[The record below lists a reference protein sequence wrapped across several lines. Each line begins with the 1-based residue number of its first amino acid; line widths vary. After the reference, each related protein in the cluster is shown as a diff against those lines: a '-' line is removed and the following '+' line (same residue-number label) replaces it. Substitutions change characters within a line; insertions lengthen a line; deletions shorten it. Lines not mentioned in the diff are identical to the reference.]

1 MPLTKHITL
10 LLFSFIWGIS
20 FSQNGNVE
28 FDRNLFQDKKD
39 GLRDVMRKL
48 EQGRGHFEAGRK
60 AVMDARKQF
69 LIEHRHY
76 QMSVYDYSKAGFE
89 HFKQAIPLLMD
100 AQRINPNNARLNYEL
115 GLSNFFTSLVTK
127 DAMNFLEKA
136 HLLGAV
142 NCPTDLYYW
151 LGWSCQLNS
160 QWPKAMDYYS
170 AHIKYIQNGQRP
182 SPPLIEEVKKRMT
195 ETEAGKQL
203 SLKPERVFVDNLGI
217 QVNSSF
223 PEYGASI
230 TADESTIIFTARRP
244 NSTGGKK
251 LESDGGYFEDVY
263 ISHKINGK
271 WQAAKSISKS
281 VNTDSHDA
289 AAGLSPDG
297 SKLFIYRHSGTDGG
311 DLYQS
316 VLNGNE
322 WEVPVHL
329 NKNINTKWHESSVSL
344 SYDGKRLYFVS
355 DRESGYG
362 DRDIYYCELDARG
375 EWGPARNLG
384 PEINTKYAEEA
395 VFMHPDGVT
404 MYFSSKG
411 HNSMGGYDVFKSTFI
426 NGKWSAPVNLGY
438 PINGPDDDVF
448 FVVSGSGN
456 HAYFASAKQ
465 EGNGEK
471 DLYKI
476 TFLGA
481 EKEPIVNTKDHLII
495 TNENP
500 VSDLKVEKT
509 LDIPLAK
516 LTLLKGVVVEDKG
529 GKPIKAT
536 IELIDNEKNMVIA
549 VFESNSSTGK
559 YLVTL
564 PSGRNY
570 GIAVK
575 AEGYLFHSENFV
587 LPESTEYQEFE
598 LNIGLK
604 GLDVGSVVVL
614 KNIFYDLGKSTIR
627 PESENEL
634 NRLVA
639 LLKEHPAMKIQIASH
654 TDNVGGTEY
663 NIKLSESRSQAVVA
677 FLIERGISQSRL
689 SFKGFGESQPIAPND
704 SDAARQKNRR
714 TEFSIISR

>member
-1 MPLTKHITL
+1 MSLIRTFTL
-10 LLFSFIWGIS
+10 LLLLAAITARG
-20 FSQNGNVE
+20 QNGNVE
-28 FDRNLFQDKKD
+28 FDKNLFQDKKD

-48 EQGRGHFEAGRK
+48 EQGRGFFEAGRK
-60 AVMDARKQF
+60 AVLEARRQY
-69 LIEHRHY
+69 LVQHRHY
-76 QMSVYDYSKAGFE
+76 PISLYDYSKAGFE
-89 HFKQAIPLLMD
+89 LFKQAIPLLMD
-100 AQRINPNNARLNYEL
+100 AQRVNPNNARLNYEL
-115 GLSNFFTSLVTK
+115 GLSNFFTNLVAK
-127 DAMNFLEKA
+127 ESMDFFEKA
-136 HLLGAV
+136 HLLGAM

-151 LGWSCQLNS
+151 LGWSCQLSS
-160 QWPKAMDYYS
+160 QWPKALDYYTV
-170 AHIKYIQNGQRP
+170 HLKGLQVGQRP
-182 SPPLIEEVKKRMT
+182 QPALIEEVKKRMT
-195 ETEAGKQL
+195 ETECGKQL
-203 SLKPERVFVDNLGI
+203 SIKPERVFIDNLGVS
-217 QVNSSF
+217 VNSSF

-263 ISHKINGK
+263 ISYKQNGK
-271 WQAAKSISKS
+271 WQPAKSISKS

-316 VLNGNE
+316 VLNGTE
-322 WEVPVHL
+322 WEVPVHM
-329 NKNINTKWHESSVSL
+329 NKNINTRWHESSVSL
-344 SYDGKRLYFVS
+344 SYDGKRLYFIS

-362 DRDIYYCELDARG
+362 DRDIYCCELDANG

-411 HNSMGGYDVFKSTFI
+411 HNSMGGYDVFKSTLV
-426 NGKWSAPVNLGY
+426 NGKWTKPVNLGY

-465 EGNGEK
+465 DGHGEK

-476 TFLGA
+476 TFLGP
-481 EKEPIVNTKDHLII
+481 EKEPMLNTQDHLIV
-495 TNENP
+495 TNNDP
-500 VSDLKVEKT
+500 KTDLKVEKAPEAA
-509 LDIPLAK
+509 LSK
-516 LTLLKGVVVEDKG
+516 LTLLKGIVVEDKS
-529 GKPIKAT
+529 GKPIRAT
-536 IELIDNEKNMVIA
+536 IELIDNEKNEVIA
-549 VFESNSSTGK
+549 IFQSNSSTGR

-575 AEGYLFHSENFV
+575 ADGYLFHSENFV
-587 LPESTEYQEFE
+587 LPESADYQEFE

-614 KNIFYDLGKSTIR
+614 KNIFYDIGKASIR

-634 NRLVA
+634 TRLIA
-639 LLKEHPAMKIQIASH
+639 LLKEHPGMKIQIASH
-654 TDNVGGTEY
+654 TDNVGGTDY
-663 NIKLSESRSQAVVA
+663 NARLSESRSQAVVA
-677 FLIERGISQSRL
+677 YLVERGVPATRL

-704 SDAARQKNRR
+704 SEDGRQKNRR
-714 TEFSIISR
+714 TEFTVLSR